1 MRLLLGCFCSAMLGS
16 VLTIWLT
23 SPSGTSAL
31 VAQERAGADSLSPV
45 ERVRPSIVRAFNVDG
60 HTPDE
65 AVTVAVY
72 EAVNRSV
79 VNITSTAIKSDR
91 LQLLRQSTEGSGSG
105 AIIDTDGHIIT
116 NYHVVNGAKEIAVT
130 LFNGKTVDAV
140 QVGTDPLNDL
150 AVIRI
155 DAPAEDLHP
164 VTFGDSKSLKVGM
177 NVFALGNP
185 FGLERT
191 LTTGI
196 ISSLNRSLQIHGAWK
211 IKSII
216 QIDAAINPGSSGG
229 PLLDSHGRLIGI
241 NTAIA
246 TTSGQSSGV
255 GFAIPVSLISRVVPQ
270 LLKHGRVIRPESGI
284 DKVYQTEKGLL
295 IAELRAN
302 GPAEKAGLRGPKII
316 RSRRGPFTI
325 AREDRTAA
333 DLIVG
338 LDDQKIANAEDFL
351 SYIEGKRPGDE
362 VLLSVIRDG
371 RKIQVALTLTSTDPN
386 VSAE

>member
-1 MRLLLGCFCSAMLGS
+1 MRCCQSS
-16 VLTIWLT
+16 SNPCT
-23 SPSGTSAL
+23 SWSS
-31 VAQERAGADSLSPV
+31 SLS
-45 ERVRPSIVRAFNVDG
+45 
-60 HTPDE
+60 
-65 AVTVAVY
+65 
-72 EAVNRSV
+72 
-79 VNITSTAIKSDR
+79 
-91 LQLLRQSTEGSGSG
+91 
-105 AIIDTDGHIIT
+105 
-116 NYHVVNGAKEIAVT
+116 
-130 LFNGKTVDAV
+130 
-140 QVGTDPLNDL
+140 L
-150 AVIRI
+150 AC
-155 DAPAEDLHP
+155 
-164 VTFGDSKSLKVGM
+164 
-177 NVFALGNP
+177 
-185 FGLERT
+185 
-191 LTTGI
+191 
-196 ISSLNRSLQIHGAWK
+196 
-211 IKSII
+211 
-216 QIDAAINPGSSGG
+216 
-229 PLLDSHGRLIGI
+229 I

>member
-1 MRLLLGCFCSAMLGS
+1 MRLLFGCFCSAMLGS
-16 VLTIWLT
+16 ILTIWMI
-23 SPSGTSAL
+23 SPTGRSV
-31 VAQERAGADSLSPV
+31 VADERIEPPSPV
-45 ERVRPSIVRAFNVDG
+45 ERISPVISRVFNEEG

-65 AVTVAVY
+65 SVTIAVY

-79 VNITSTAIKSDR
+79 VNITAKVVKNERSLFAGS
-91 LQLLRQSTEGSGSG
+91 SEGSGSG
-105 AIIDTDGHIIT
+105 AFIDLDGHILT
-116 NYHVVNGAKEIAVT
+116 NHHVVGGAKEIAVT
-130 LFNGKTVDAV
+130 LFNGKTYDATL
-140 QVGTDPLNDL
+140 VGSDPLNDL
-150 AVIRI
+150 AVIRV
-155 DAPAEDLHP
+155 DVGSDEMFP
-164 VTFGDSKSLKVGM
+164 VMLGDSKSLKVGM

-196 ISSLNRSLQIHGAWK
+196 ISSLNRSLQIHGNWK

-295 IAELRAN
+295 IAELRPN
-302 GPAEKAGLRGPKII
+302 GPAEKAGLRGPKVIK
-316 RSRRGPFTI
+316 SRLGRLGF
-325 AREDRTAA
+325 AREDRAAA

-338 LDDQKIANAEDFL
+338 LDEQKIANAEDFL
-351 SYIEGKRPGDE
+351 SYIEGKRPGDQ
-362 VLLSVIRDG
+362 VLVTVIRDG
-371 RKIQVALTLTSTDPN
+371 RKSQVRMILGSTDA
-386 VSAE
+386 SEASE